1 METFEYQGRKIH
13 RWSVGAS
20 TFLVDPV
27 AGARLISW
35 FVEMA
40 DGSVRDVIHWP
51 EDADYENIGK
61 VRGGNPILFP
71 FAGRCHVDGKSGLW
85 QDLTGKTRPMPQHGF
100 ARDSVFEL
108 QDASETRFRAVLL
121 ADEKAVEAYP
131 YNYEFQ
137 VSYFFNELGFLV
149 ELSLRNLE
157 EFPIPWSPGHHFYF
171 TLPWHEGLIR
181 DSYEIQI
188 PAKRALRH
196 LENGE
201 LQPEELEK
209 RALCFNFEDASLV
222 NRIHTHL
229 KGSECKFGPKGGEE
243 FVTVRFK
250 EPESLP
256 SSRAFVTWTESKN
269 APFYCV
275 EPWMGPPNSPA
286 HKNGLQFVNPGQAA
300 AFTVEV
306 SLA

>member
-1 METFEYQGRKIH
+1 METFEYQGRKIY
-13 RWSVGAS
+13 RWGIGAS

-27 AGARLISW
+27 AGARLLSW

-51 EDADYENIGK
+51 EDADYEKIGK

-71 FAGRCHVDGKSGLW
+71 FAGRCHVNGQSGLW
-85 QDLTGKTRPMPQHGF
+85 QDMTGKTRPMPQHGF
-100 ARDSVFEL
+100 ARDCAFEIK
-108 QDASETRFRAVLL
+108 DASETRFRASLL
-121 ADEKAVEAYP
+121 IDGNAREAYP
-131 YNYEFQ
+131 YDYEFQ
-137 VSYFFNELGFLV
+137 VSYLFSELGFLV

-171 TLPWHEGLIR
+171 TLPWHEGFTR
-181 DSYEIQI
+181 DNYEIHI
-188 PAKRALRH
+188 PAKRAFLH

-201 LQPEELEK
+201 FRPIVLDK
-209 RALCFNFEDASLV
+209 RSECYSLEDALLV

-229 KGSECKFGPKGGEE
+229 RKPECKFGPKGGEE

-256 SSRAFVTWTESKN
+256 SSRALVTWTEN
-269 APFYCV
+269 NDVPFYCV
-275 EPWMGPPNSPA
+275 EPWMGPPNGPS
-286 HKNGLQFVNPGQAA
+286 HRKGLQFVNPGQTA